1 MYLDEYESSIF
12 KNLHTEETEL
22 KLNAS
27 VQYWCN
33 VLLGKTVRIVE
44 WNGLPF
50 PQRELEIRTLI
61 DGYCG
66 FVDDKKIGLMVA
78 SGGMSGVTQYY
89 DIFTKFTYSAPTAKG
104 GTAQIGKDCV
114 IIQNTEL
121 RNSIYPLVF
130 RYACLLAH
138 CDISLKMALVNLR
151 MKNIIVSD
159 DEGMADTFRAMY
171 KKFYNGDTAALVDDG
186 FTDAKNI
193 APTMSGSLGV
203 MDCID
208 ARNELLRMF
217 YADIGV
223 RFTKDKKERMIE
235 SEVSSDNQM
244 LLFNISDMLHQREKA
259 SAEINKLFGLNT
271 SVRLSKEFSLLSAER
286 SGTYDNTK

>member
-12 KNLHTEETEL
+12 KKLHTEETEL
-22 KLNAS
+22 KLKAS

-159 DEGMADTFRAMY
+159 DEGMADTFRTMY
-171 KKFYNGDTAALVDDG
+171 KKFYNGDTDALVDDG

-286 SGTYDNTK
+286 SDTYDNPK

>member
-22 KLNAS
+22 KLKAS

-171 KKFYNGDTAALVDDG
+171 KKFYNGDTDALVDDG

-286 SGTYDNTK
+286 SDTYDNTK

>member
-1 MYLDEYESSIF
+1 MFLDDYSISLF
-12 KNLHTEETEL
+12 QDEHKEENEL
-22 KLNAS
+22 KLSAS
-27 VQYWCN
+27 VKYWCN
-33 VLLGKTVRIVE
+33 ILLEKTVRIFE
-44 WNGLPF
+44 WTGLPF

-66 FVDDKKIGLMVA
+66 FVNDGIKRLMVA
-78 SGGMSGVTQYY
+78 SGCMSGVTQYF
-89 DIFTKFTYSAPTAKG
+89 DIFTDFTYSAPTAKG
-104 GTAQIGKDCV
+104 GRVRIGKDCV
-114 IIQNTEL
+114 IIQNTAL

-138 CDISLKMALVNLR
+138 CDVSLKMALVNLR

-159 DEGMADTFRAMY
+159 DESMADTFRDMY
-171 KKFYNGDTAALVDDG
+171 KKFYEGDTEALVDNG

-217 YADIGV
+217 YTDIGV

-259 SAEINKLFGLNT
+259 SEEINKLFGLNT
-271 SVRLSKEFSLLSAER
+271 SVKLSKEFNLLSAER
-286 SGTYDNTK
+286 SEEDADTE

>member
-1 MYLDEYESSIF
+1 MYLDNYDIL
-12 KNLHTEETEL
+12 KNIHTEETEL
-22 KLNAS
+22 KLDAS

-66 FVDDKKIGLMVA
+66 MVNDGNVGLMVA
-78 SGGMSGVTQYY
+78 SGGMSGVTQYF
-89 DIFTKFTYSAPTAKG
+89 DIFTNFTYSAPTAKG
-104 GTAQIGKDCV
+104 GTVRIGEDCV

-159 DEGMADTFRAMY
+159 DEGMADTFRTMY
-171 KKFYNGDTAALVDDG
+171 KKFYNGDTDALVDDG

-259 SAEINKLFGLNT
+259 SAEINALFGLNT
-271 SVRLSKEFSLLSAER
+271 SVRLSKEFTLLSAER
-286 SGTYDNTK
+286 SDTYDDTK

>member
-1 MYLDEYESSIF
+1 MYLDNYDIF
-12 KNLHTEETEL
+12 KNMHTEETEL
-22 KLNAS
+22 KLDAS

-66 FVDDKKIGLMVA
+66 MVNDENVGLMVA
-78 SGGMSGVTQYY
+78 SGGMSGVTQYF

-104 GTAQIGKDCV
+104 GIVQIGKDCV

-159 DEGMADTFRAMY
+159 DEGMADTFRTMY
-171 KKFYNGDTAALVDDG
+171 KKFYNGDTDALVDDG

-259 SAEINKLFGLNT
+259 SAEINALFGLNT
-271 SVRLSKEFSLLSAER
+271 SVRLSKEFTLLSAER
-286 SGTYDNTK
+286 SDTYDDTK

>member
-22 KLNAS
+22 KLKAS

-171 KKFYNGDTAALVDDG
+171 KKFYNGDTDALVDDG

-259 SAEINKLFGLNT
+259 SAEINNLFGLNT

-286 SGTYDNTK
+286 SDTYDNTK

>member
-1 MYLDEYESSIF
+1 MFLDDYSLSLFTDEH
-12 KNLHTEETEL
+12 KEENEL
-22 KLNAS
+22 KLSAS
-27 VQYWCN
+27 IKYWCN
-33 VLLGKTVRIVE
+33 ILLEKTVRIFE
-44 WNGLPF
+44 WEGLPF
-50 PQRELEIRTLI
+50 PQRELEVRTLV

-66 FVDDKKIGLMVA
+66 FVKDELKGLMVA
-78 SGGMSGVTQYY
+78 SGGLSGVTQYF
-89 DIFTKFTYSAPTAKG
+89 DIFTNFTYSAPTARG
-104 GTAQIGKDCV
+104 GRATIGKDCI
-114 IIQNTEL
+114 IIQNTAL

-138 CDISLKMALVNLR
+138 CDVSLKMALVNLR

-159 DEGMADTFRAMY
+159 DENMADTFRTMY
-171 KKFYNGDTAALVDDG
+171 KKFYEGDTDALIDDG

-217 YADIGV
+217 YTDIGV

-259 SAEINKLFGLNT
+259 SDEINKLFGLNT
-271 SVRLSKEFSLLSAER
+271 SVKLSKEFNLLSSER
-286 SGTYDNTK
+286 SEEDANIE

>member
-1 MYLDEYESSIF
+1 MYLDNYNFF
-12 KNLHTEETEL
+12 KNIHTEETEL
-22 KLNAS
+22 KLDAS

-44 WNGLPF
+44 WDGLPF

-61 DGYCG
+61 DGYSG
-66 FVDDKKIGLMVA
+66 MVDDENVGLMVA
-78 SGGMSGVTQYY
+78 SGGMSGVTQYF

-104 GTAQIGKDCV
+104 GTVEIGKDCV

-159 DEGMADTFRAMY
+159 DEGMADTFRTMY
-171 KKFYNGDTAALVDDG
+171 KKFYNGDTDALVDDG

-286 SGTYDNTK
+286 SDTYDNPK

>member
-1 MYLDEYESSIF
+1 MYLDNYDFF
-12 KNLHTEETEL
+12 KNIHTEETEL
-22 KLNAS
+22 KLDAS

-44 WNGLPF
+44 WDGLPF

-61 DGYCG
+61 DGYSG
-66 FVDDKKIGLMVA
+66 MVDDGNVGLMVA
-78 SGGMSGVTQYY
+78 SGGMSGVTQYF

-104 GTAQIGKDCV
+104 GTVEIGKDCV

-159 DEGMADTFRAMY
+159 DEGMADTFRTMY
-171 KKFYNGDTAALVDDG
+171 KKFYNGDTDALVDDG

-286 SGTYDNTK
+286 SGTYDNPK

>member
-1 MYLDEYESSIF
+1 MYLDNYDFF
-12 KNLHTEETEL
+12 KNIHTEETEL
-22 KLNAS
+22 KLDAS

-33 VLLGKTVRIVE
+33 VLLGKTVRIIE
-44 WNGLPF
+44 WDGLPF

-66 FVDDKKIGLMVA
+66 MVDDGNVGLMVA
-78 SGGMSGVTQYY
+78 SGGMSGVTQYF
-89 DIFTKFTYSAPTAKG
+89 DIFTKFTYSAPTAQG
-104 GTAQIGKDCV
+104 GTVEIGKDCV

-159 DEGMADTFRAMY
+159 DEGMADTFRTMY
-171 KKFYNGDTAALVDDG
+171 KKFYNGDTDALVDDG

-235 SEVSSDNQM
+235 SEVSSDDQM

-286 SGTYDNTK
+286 SDTYDNTK

>member
-1 MYLDEYESSIF
+1 MYLDNYDFF
-12 KNLHTEETEL
+12 KNIHTEETEL
-22 KLNAS
+22 KLDAS

-44 WNGLPF
+44 WDGLPF

-61 DGYCG
+61 DGYSG
-66 FVDDKKIGLMVA
+66 MVDDGNVGLMVA
-78 SGGMSGVTQYY
+78 SGGMSGVTQYF

-104 GTAQIGKDCV
+104 GTVEIGKDCV

-159 DEGMADTFRAMY
+159 DEGMADTFRTMY
-171 KKFYNGDTAALVDDG
+171 KKFYNGDTDALVDDG

-286 SGTYDNTK
+286 SDTYDNPK

>member
-1 MYLDEYESSIF
+1 MYLDEYENSIF

-22 KLNAS
+22 KLEAS

-33 VLLGKTVRIVE
+33 VLLGKTVRIIE

-66 FVDDKKIGLMVA
+66 FVDDKKKGLMVA

-89 DIFTKFTYSAPTAKG
+89 DIFTQFTYSAPTAKG

-171 KKFYNGDTAALVDDG
+171 KKFYNGDTDALVDDG

-259 SAEINKLFGLNT
+259 SAEINNLFGLNT

-286 SGTYDNTK
+286 SDTYDNTK

>member
-1 MYLDEYESSIF
+1 MYLDNYDFF
-12 KNLHTEETEL
+12 KNIHTEETEL
-22 KLNAS
+22 KLDAS

-44 WNGLPF
+44 WEGLPF

-61 DGYCG
+61 DGYSG
-66 FVDDKKIGLMVA
+66 MVDDGNVGLMVA
-78 SGGMSGVTQYY
+78 SGGMSGVTQYF

-104 GTAQIGKDCV
+104 GTVEIGKDCV

-159 DEGMADTFRAMY
+159 DEGMADTFRTMY
-171 KKFYNGDTAALVDDG
+171 KKFYNGDTDALVDDG

-286 SGTYDNTK
+286 SGTYDNPK

>member
-22 KLNAS
+22 KLKAS

-159 DEGMADTFRAMY
+159 DEGMADTFRTMY
-171 KKFYNGDTAALVDDG
+171 KKFYNGDTDALVDDG

-271 SVRLSKEFSLLSAER
+271 SVRLSKEFSLLSSER
-286 SGTYDNTK
+286 SDTYDNPK